1 MTRTLING
9 KILAVFC
16 LLAVSMH
23 AWALESDRQQ
33 PIQIEADQGS
43 LDKQNQTTVFTG
55 NVKMRQGSMYM
66 NAARITAHKDNAG
79 NQTIIADGKPATFG
93 QQLEKDGMVTGHG
106 DNVHYESLSGIVT
119 ITGNAQVNRG
129 GDMARGAVIVYNTNT
144 EVYTVKSAPKGRV
157 HVIIQPQQKKK

>member
-1 MTRTLING
+1 MIRTLING

-16 LLAVSMH
+16 LLAGSMH

-66 NAARITAHKDNAG
+66 NAARVTAHKDNSG
-79 NQTIIADGKPATFG
+79 NQTIIADGKPAKFG
-93 QQLEKDGMVTGHG
+93 QKLDKDGMVTGQG
-106 DNVHYESLSGIVT
+106 NNVHYESQSGIVT
-119 ITGNAQVNRG
+119 ITGNAQINRG
-129 GDMARGAVIVYNTNT
+129 GDMARGGVIVYNTNT
-144 EVYTVKSAPKGRV
+144 EVYTVKSAPKERV